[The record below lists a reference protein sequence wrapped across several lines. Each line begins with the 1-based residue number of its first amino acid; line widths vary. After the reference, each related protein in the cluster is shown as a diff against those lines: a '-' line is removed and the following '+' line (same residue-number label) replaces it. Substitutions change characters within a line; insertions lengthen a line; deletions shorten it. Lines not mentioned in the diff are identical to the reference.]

1 MSILRGMEMRPG
13 AYLTAILLLALIAC
27 GPAHAVSFNAA
38 VEQVLLG
45 QRSGPLVKLNAQN
58 KRELIAC
65 VISTLSGVPAARKRY
80 ITEAADF
87 AQMEDRFGEVVMENR
102 AEWKQKI
109 ARRCAG
115 IATRRE
121 PK

>member
-1 MSILRGMEMRPG
+1 MRPG
-13 AYLTAILLLALIAC
+13 AYLTATLLLAFIAC

-87 AQMEDRFGEVVMENR
+87 AQMETASARSSWRTGPSGSRRSPR
-102 AEWKQKI
+102 AAPASRWH
-109 ARRCAG
+109 R
-115 IATRRE
+115 
-121 PK
+121 